1 MDISPT
7 RADLAMFVY
16 NVAAVTSGGYLAIRL
31 GIQSPAEMVVVAL
44 VIGLLWTAY
53 YRYRMKA
60 LLTGIESGALFED
73 DAGPGEA
80 TSRPSDDNPSTS
92 PKTMEQSSGD
102 EEDDNRGID
111 PPWDES

>member
-1 MDISPT
+1 MDISLT

-31 GIQSPAEMVVVAL
+31 GIQSPAKMTVVAL
-44 VIGLLWTAY
+44 FIGLLWTAY

-60 LLTGIESGALFED
+60 LLTDIESGALFQN
-73 DAGPGEA
+73 DAEPGEA
-80 TSRPSDDNPSTS
+80 PSRPSDDDASEP
-92 PKTMEQSSGD
+92 PKTIEQSSGD
-102 EEDDNRGID
+102 DEDDNRGID